1 MHSKSLECR
10 NQCKFAMVAVAAVLA
25 AQAGHSSTLTGD
37 VISYTLTQGIP
48 IQSGTVPVGS
58 GPEVSVY
65 GLSSLTVD
73 LNAGV
78 DGNIFEFL
86 SESAYFSFNGIGP
99 DPVVWTFSDL
109 QFSDGSLLTG
119 FEILSTLITSPIS
132 VVTTQ
137 DALTISYAPQDHRP
151 GAMIRGQFMT
161 SPIASQVPLPGT
173 LLLLMSAI
181 GIAAIAHFRPRLMT
195 A

>member
-1 MHSKSLECR
+1 MK
-10 NQCKFAMVAVAAVLA
+10 CKFAMVAVAAVLA
-25 AQAGHSSTLTGD
+25 AQVGHSSTLSGD

-48 IQSGTVPVGS
+48 IQNGTVPVGS

-132 VVTTQ
+132 VVTTR

-161 SPIASQVPLPGT
+161 SPIASQVPLPGAF
-173 LLLLMSAI
+173 LLLMPAI
-181 GIAAIAHFRPRLMT
+181 GMAAIARFRPRLMT